1 MIYYTTEEKYINSS
15 SYFETLCT
23 KNKYCSFNCIHEEA
37 VGNIS
42 DKI

>member
-1 MIYYTTEEKYINSS
+1 MVYYTTEEKYINSS
-15 SYFETLCT
+15 SYFETCT